1 MTPESVVVRVGTK
14 SECRLTP
21 ESVRVVT
28 ESECLL
34 CLSFGGKVGG
44 LGLGLYPGNLSNSSV
59 IGNGNSS
66 GLKKIKSYKYIHIIE
81 FIYINI
87 VNIIK
92 SELSLL

>member
-1 MTPESVVVRVGTK
+1 MTPESVVAAAVRVATK
-14 SECRLTP
+14 SECRLTPP

-66 GLKKIKSYKYIHIIE
+66 GLKIKKYTEKISIC
-81 FIYINI
+81 
-87 VNIIK
+87 
-92 SELSLL
+92 

>member
-1 MTPESVVVRVGTK
+1 MTPESGTVRVGTK

-66 GLKKIKSYKYIHIIE
+66 GLKKIKSYKHRYK
-81 FIYINI
+81 YLL
-87 VNIIK
+87 
-92 SELSLL
+92 LSTY

>member
-66 GLKKIKSYKYIHIIE
+66 GLKIKKIEKLSILLKLFLNE
-81 FIYINI
+81 FRN
-87 VNIIK
+87 
-92 SELSLL
+92 

>member
-1 MTPESVVVRVGTK
+1 MDFFFNFNSLCAVAVRVATK
-14 SECRLTP
+14 SECRRTP

-66 GLKKIKSYKYIHIIE
+66 GLKIKRRVQII
-81 FIYINI
+81 YLYLINYF
-87 VNIIK
+87 
-92 SELSLL
+92 

>member
-1 MTPESVVVRVGTK
+1 MTPESVAIRVGTK

-34 CLSFGGKVGG
+34 CLSFGAKVGG

-66 GLKKIKSYKYIHIIE
+66 GLKKIKSYKHRYK
-81 FIYINI
+81 YLL
-87 VNIIK
+87 
-92 SELSLL
+92 LSTY

>member
-14 SECRLTP
+14 SECRLTPP

-66 GLKKIKSYKYIHIIE
+66 GLKKIKSY
-81 FIYINI
+81 
-87 VNIIK
+87 
-92 SELSLL
+92 